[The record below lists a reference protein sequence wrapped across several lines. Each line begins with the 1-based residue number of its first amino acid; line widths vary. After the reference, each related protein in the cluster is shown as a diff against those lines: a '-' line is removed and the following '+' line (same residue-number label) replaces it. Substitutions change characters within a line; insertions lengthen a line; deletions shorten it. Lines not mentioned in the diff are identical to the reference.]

1 MRTRI
6 LTGVTPSGIPHLGN
20 YVGAIRPAITASQ
33 SKQNDS
39 FFFLS
44 DYHALIKCKN
54 AALIEQSTKAVVAA
68 WLAAGLDYEK
78 VTFYRQSDVP
88 EVLELNW
95 ILTTCC
101 AKGLMSRAH
110 AYKAAVQE
118 NIDKGL
124 PVAEEDHAI
133 EMGLYC
139 YPILMAADI
148 LMMNANYVPV
158 GKDQIQHIEM
168 TRDIAS
174 RFNHRYGKLF
184 NLPKA
189 RVDENIPLLNG
200 LDGRKMS
207 KSYGNTIPLFAPEEK
222 LRQAIMKI
230 VTNSQAPGEPKL
242 AEDSNLYAIYTA
254 FANQK
259 ECQQLKEDLLDGLS
273 WGEAKQRVFTIINR
287 QLSPKREI
295 YQQLLSAPKKMEEIL
310 QYGAEKARYIARPLL
325 LQVKK
330 AVGLSPVGMST

>member
-6 LTGVTPSGIPHLGN
+6 LTGVTPSGVPHLGN

-54 AALIEQSTKAVVAA
+54 AALIEQSTKAVVAV

-174 RFNHRYGKLF
+174 RFNHRYGILF
-184 NLPKA
+184 
-189 RVDENIPLLNG
+189 D
-200 LDGRKMS
+200 
-207 KSYGNTIPLFAPEEK
+207 
-222 LRQAIMKI
+222 
-230 VTNSQAPGEPKL
+230 
-242 AEDSNLYAIYTA
+242 
-254 FANQK
+254 
-259 ECQQLKEDLLDGLS
+259 
-273 WGEAKQRVFTIINR
+273 
-287 QLSPKREI
+287 
-295 YQQLLSAPKKMEEIL
+295 
-310 QYGAEKARYIARPLL
+310 
-325 LQVKK
+325 
-330 AVGLSPVGMST
+330 